1 MAGKIVATIS
11 YLINDP
17 KDLLPYLDTLI
28 KSLKETI
35 SDHLTEVRQIAAK
48 AFGSLAKKLSI

>member
-17 KDLLPYLDTLI
+17 KDFMPYLDTLI

-35 SDHLTEVRQIAAK
+35 SDHLTEVR
-48 AFGSLAKKLSI
+48 